1 MHGLRG
7 MLLSRR
13 KGTLLKIRGCR
24 SFFGISL
31 SITPQVPFPY
41 LRLRKK
47 LEASYSAIRPK
58 WAGNRDFCART
69 TPGGLPKHPSNSKP
83 SPMSPQAAGSP
94 VWTPNCERKC
104 LEKEKARSTHSWPA
118 VYMVGTTGFEPA
130 TSRSRT
136 ERSTKLSH
144 VPLADDTLADLAV
157 QTNRKHGLCPP
168 SMLIFRSTHNALGRS
183 GGVADGKRAGS
194 RARYLR

>member
-41 LRLRKK
+41 LRLRKE

-69 TPGGLPKHPSNSKP
+69 TPGGPTEASFRHQYFASVALPDNRLSRLDPKL
-83 SPMSPQAAGSP
+83 
-94 VWTPNCERKC
+94 RKKVSGEGKGQEHT
-104 LEKEKARSTHSWPA
+104 L
-118 VYMVGTTGFEPA
+118 
-130 TSRSRT
+130 
-136 ERSTKLSH
+136 
-144 VPLADDTLADLAV
+144 LASSLHGRDDW
-157 QTNRKHGLCPP
+157 
-168 SMLIFRSTHNALGRS
+168 I
-183 GGVADGKRAGS
+183 
-194 RARYLR
+194 

>member
-69 TPGGLPKHPSNSKP
+69 TPGGPTEASFRQQAFANVAPGSGFTRLDPKL
-83 SPMSPQAAGSP
+83 
-94 VWTPNCERKC
+94 RKKVSGEGKGQEHT
-104 LEKEKARSTHSWPA
+104 L
-118 VYMVGTTGFEPA
+118 
-130 TSRSRT
+130 
-136 ERSTKLSH
+136 
-144 VPLADDTLADLAV
+144 LASSLHGRDDW
-157 QTNRKHGLCPP
+157 
-168 SMLIFRSTHNALGRS
+168 I
-183 GGVADGKRAGS
+183 
-194 RARYLR
+194 